1 MATSTASATVVQA
14 NLIGSQLLWVD
25 TGTYNTIISRT
36 LNIYDC
42 NNNPLLTVSLGATT
56 SYTYTITADAF
67 FKFSA
72 IIVDNTGSFTSE
84 VDFVA
89 TGFYTAA
96 YLNAFTGNVPLPISN
111 CNLDIAERFYTAALR
126 FNVGG
131 NFVAA
136 QNNIVWANYFVNLE
150 Q

>member
-56 SYTYTITADAF
+56 SYTYTITADSF

-96 YLNAFTGNVPLPISN
+96 YLNAFTGNV
-111 CNLDIAERFYTAALR
+111 
-126 FNVGG
+126 
-131 NFVAA
+131 
-136 QNNIVWANYFVNLE
+136 
-150 Q
+150 